1 MACNSQLLLVGGPT
15 VDGLD
20 QRTWYY
26 ATGIK
31 INLANNFLEDE
42 GTGSGREGV
51 SFLQL
56 LIR

>member
-1 MACNSQLLLVGGPT
+1 MGGPT

-31 INLANNFLEDE
+31 INLANNLRSLCNLLEDE
-42 GTGSGREGV
+42 GKEEGKEAGEKE
-51 SFLQL
+51 
-56 LIR
+56 